1 MNPMYDLALDG
12 YGPPLEPPDGYYFLT
27 NEQPAAPARKRYSF
41 WVEFT
46 PEDIAWFKQ
55 GAAERGFRYGSVK

>member
-27 NEQPAAPARKRYSF
+27 DAHMAEQ
-41 WVEFT
+41 
-46 PEDIAWFKQ
+46 
-55 GAAERGFRYGSVK
+55 AERGAEEEQEDEQLGE

>member
-27 NEQPAAPARKRYSF
+27 NAQMAEQ
-41 WVEFT
+41 
-46 PEDIAWFKQ
+46 
-55 GAAERGFRYGSVK
+55 AEREAEEQEDEQHGE